1 MVDAGLY
8 HTAAID
14 KIIGHYGSHL
24 SVTKII
30 NKPMRKDIGRFPCVF
45 HYDCNKTCV
54 ETLRAILSCQICVI
68 CSVMMMMI
76 DLAPPPPVLSS
87 FCIDISISV
96 HNSFNMM

>member
-1 MVDAGLY
+1 MVNAGWY

-30 NKPMRKDIGRFPCVF
+30 NKPMRKDTGRFPCVF

-54 ETLRAILSCQICVI
+54 ETLKAILSCQFCVI
-68 CSVMMMMI
+68 CRS
-76 DLAPPPPVLSS
+76 PPLYYLLIVLT
-87 FCIDISISV
+87 
-96 HNSFNMM
+96 